1 MDLYFHLWVDQKYT
15 QDFGSNQISLLDW
28 QKCWNDSLWPS
39 DGWLLWFF
47 IRKKACYDVIVEMMP
62 WIIVWEVASEHFLA
76 LNLKED
82 SFVWHTSIS
91 EWGGNEGGSESISE
105 NDIYYGSYHIGYMT
119 WCALYGEAEVLTQ
132 MTEPRTMSY
141 AEDGSGANML
151 HYIFTMP
158 RLPGLILCL
167 THVRSLGRIYLLA

>member
-1 MDLYFHLWVDQKYT
+1 M
-15 QDFGSNQISLLDW
+15 FGIR
-28 QKCWNDSLWPS
+28 PS
-39 DGWLLWFF
+39 QSEEEK
-47 IRKKACYDVIVEMMP
+47 R
-62 WIIVWEVASEHFLA
+62 EVVSHFRP
-76 LNLKED
+76 
-82 SFVWHTSIS
+82 
-91 EWGGNEGGSESISE
+91 E
-105 NDIYYGSYHIGYMT
+105 NDIYYDSYHIGYMT